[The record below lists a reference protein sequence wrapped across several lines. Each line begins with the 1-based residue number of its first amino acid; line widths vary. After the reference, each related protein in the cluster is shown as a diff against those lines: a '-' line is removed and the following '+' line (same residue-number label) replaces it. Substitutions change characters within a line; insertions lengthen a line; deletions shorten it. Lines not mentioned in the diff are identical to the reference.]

1 MSDQVNP
8 LPSSWSFHHL
18 GVACRNI
25 EGEASA
31 WLELGYRQEGSFFI
45 DETQGIK
52 GIFLLGM
59 GPRLELLEDL
69 PGRQTIAPWLEKGVK
84 IYHAAF
90 EVEEIEKE
98 IDEIVRKRAR
108 VVVPPVPAVAFDN
121 RRVCFIMLKN
131 LALIELIESA
141 NFSF

>member
-1 MSDQVNP
+1 MND
-8 LPSSWSFHHL
+8 LAPSIPPSWRFHHL

-25 EGEASA
+25 ERDATA
-31 WLELGYRQEGSFFI
+31 WFELGYRQEGGNFI

-52 GIFLLGM
+52 GAFLHGV

-84 IYHAAF
+84 IYHVAF
-90 EVEEIEKE
+90 EVKEIKKE
-98 IDEIVRKRAR
+98 IDELVQKRAR

-121 RRVCFIMLKN
+121 RRICFVVLRN
-131 LALIELIESA
+131 LFLVELIEI
-141 NFSF
+141 